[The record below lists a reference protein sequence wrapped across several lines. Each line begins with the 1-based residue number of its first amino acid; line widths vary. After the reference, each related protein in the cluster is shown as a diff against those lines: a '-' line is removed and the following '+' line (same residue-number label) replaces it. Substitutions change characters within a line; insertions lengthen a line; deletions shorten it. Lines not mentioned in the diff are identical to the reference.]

1 MNTFVSKEK
10 NDNFAFLR
18 GMDLQQLLVE
28 TENYLLEYREKLDL
42 PNNVTFGIEIEYENV
57 FKKMVDKFVKN
68 NLKKWKSINDDS
80 LSFGGE
86 ITSPIM
92 VDEIEYWQDLKIV
105 CEYLSKKRANTSNN
119 AGGHIHIGTC
129 ILGKDIDAWKNFLK
143 LYTIY
148 ENVIFRFVYGDKIS
162 SRKKM
167 LKYAPPIADSI
178 YNAIPSIDRA
188 NSLFDI
194 ALLAKKNTLLTSK
207 YAALSFFHVN
217 FNNPENNNMK
227 NTLEFRSPNATT
239 NAVIWQ
245 NNINVFT
252 KMLVASKDKVMD
264 EDFLDYKLKHEFLP
278 YLGNEY
284 MYNEVNLKNVLE
296 FVDLIFDNNLDKVYF
311 LRQYLKNFQD
321 NYGIKT
327 AVNAKKFVK

>member
-1 MNTFVSKEK
+1 MNTFISKEK

-42 PNNVTFGIEIEYENV
+42 PNNVTFGVEIEYENV
-57 FKKMVDKFVKN
+57 YKKSVDKFIKN
-68 NLKKWKSINDDS
+68 NLTGWNSKDDGS
-80 LSFGGE
+80 LKFGGE
-86 ITSPIM
+86 ITSPVM
-92 VDEIEYWQDLKIV
+92 VDKLQYWQNLKIV
-105 CEYLSKKRANTSNN
+105 CEYLSKKKANTLNN

-129 ILGKDIDAWKNFLK
+129 VLGRDIEAWKNFLK

-148 ENVIFRFVYGDKIS
+148 ENVIFRFIYGDKIS
-162 SRKKM
+162 GRKQIF
-167 LKYAPPIADSI
+167 KYAPPIADSI
-178 YNAIPSIDRA
+178 YSIMPNIDRA

-194 ALLAKKNTLLTSK
+194 YRVLSIYDRRVAL
-207 YAALSFFHVN
+207 N
-217 FNNPENNNMK
+217 FCNVHFNFPENTVYK

-245 NNINVFT
+245 NNINAFT
-252 KMLVASKDKVMD
+252 KMLVASKDKVID
-264 EDFLDYKLKHEFLP
+264 EEFLNYKLKYEYLP
-278 YLGNEY
+278 YSENEY

-296 FVDLIFDNNLDKVYF
+296 FVDLVFDNNLDKVYF

>member
-57 FKKMVDKFVKN
+57 FKKMVDKFIKN
-68 NLKKWKSINDDS
+68 NLKKWESINDDS

-86 ITSPIM
+86 ITSPVM
-92 VDEIEYWQDLKIV
+92 VDNIEYWQDLKIV
-105 CEYLSKKRANTSNN
+105 CEYLSKKKANTSNN

-129 ILGKDIDAWKNFLK
+129 ILGKDIDAWKSFLK

-178 YNAIPSIDRA
+178 YNIIPSIDRA

-194 ALLAKKNTLLTSK
+194 ALLAQKNTLLNSK

-245 NNINVFT
+245 NNINAFT
-252 KMLVASKDKVMD
+252 KMLVASKNQVME

-321 NYGIKT
+321 NYGIKI